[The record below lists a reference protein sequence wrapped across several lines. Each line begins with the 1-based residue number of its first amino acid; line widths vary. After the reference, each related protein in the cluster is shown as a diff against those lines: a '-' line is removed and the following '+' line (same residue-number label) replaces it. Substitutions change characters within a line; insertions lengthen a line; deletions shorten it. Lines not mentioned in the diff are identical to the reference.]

1 MPDDPSSTIIA
12 VKSDNNAATVN
23 GQKTLSDGLIY
34 DPAFVYVLELCT
46 VLSLKD
52 ENSVLESG
60 AQVSEALQSVIRD
73 SANYHPTL
81 VARAVFYLLSLLH
94 ASYVRIT
101 EPLALLQANQTCRNT
116 HSYESLSYSIL
127 SLVSKMGYWIK
138 RRPLF
143 LKGLR
148 LVSKVQAPYAMR

>member
-1 MPDDPSSTIIA
+1 MPAESSQYLIEALLSQLPDDPSSTIIA

-23 GQKTLSDGLIY
+23 GQKSLGDGLVY
-34 DPAFVYVLELCT
+34 DPAIVYILELCT

-52 ENSVLESG
+52 ENSVLQSG
-60 AQVSEALQSVIRD
+60 AQVSEALQNVIRD

-101 EPLALLQANQTCRNT
+101 EPLD
-116 HSYESLSYSIL
+116 
-127 SLVSKMGYWIK
+127 
-138 RRPLF
+138 RPELTK
-143 LKGLR
+143 LAGTLIHKSPSR
-148 LVSKVQAPYAMR
+148 TPYDF